1 MKMKNV
7 ADLYQLSPLQQGM
20 LFHTLYAPRSGIY
33 CEQIEMTLRA
43 SPDITALKEAWQQVI
58 ERHTILRTAFLWD
71 GLQEPL
77 QVVRQRVPLPWE
89 ELDLQG
95 LAAAE
100 QAERVRA
107 FCQRDLLRDFDLSRA
122 PLMRLTLL
130 HFAADHHHLVWTH
143 HHLLLDGWS
152 VALLIEEVSLCY
164 TALRQG
170 QKPSLARPHPYRDYI
185 SWLQAQNLAEAERF
199 WRRYLA
205 GFSSSIP
212 LVRDV
217 AEEPKQVS
225 PRSVPGSDVPISR
238 PEGRECAEQ
247 ELYLSREATDALRA
261 FARRHQLTPGTL
273 AQGAWALLLSRYSG
287 ETDIVFGTTVST
299 RPADLPGIET
309 MIGLLINTLPARV
322 HVAPDARLLPWLQ
335 QVQAEQ
341 AEARQYSYAPLIQ
354 IHEWSEVP
362 RGQPLFESVLVV
374 ENYPTATAQQPDA
387 SIERRTGG
395 ETKWRIV
402 QTNYPLM
409 LAVVLSAQEQRLV
422 LRVTYNQRRFSQE
435 IILRL
440 LGHLQTLLEG
450 MLSQP
455 EQTLATFPLLTA
467 AERQQL
473 LVEWNPQRALAQ
485 PQICLHELFEAQ
497 VKQTPDALALVYEQ
511 EHITY
516 QKLNLRANQLASYLR
531 LAGIALETPVGICFE
546 QTHESIVAILGVLK
560 AGGMYIPLDPA
571 SPLER
576 LTSILH
582 NAAAALV
589 LTQASL
595 LERLPSQIVPCCVL
609 QSAWQQIALLSA
621 ENVTSGLH
629 PANAAYLLY
638 TSGST
643 GAPKGV
649 IVEHRQL
656 VSYAGAIAERV
667 ALQSPASFAL
677 LQPLAVDS
685 CLTML
690 FPALLTGG
698 TLHMISRDKALDAE
712 SLAESLSRSP
722 VDYLKIAPS
731 HLKTLLGSTPHQ
743 CLLPRLGLII
753 GGESS
758 QWEWAQQLR
767 GDLPEGGELYNH
779 YGPTETTVGSLVFQE
794 WTAEDRHLALTPL
807 GRPLANT
814 RVYVLDN
821 HMQVV
826 PSGIVGELYI
836 AGAGLARGYFAQ
848 PDRTAERFLPDLFA
862 SEPGSRMYKT
872 GDLVRYQSAGNLEF
886 VGRNDEQ
893 VKIRGYR
900 IEPGEIEAILL
911 QHPAV
916 REALVVAQEETPGE
930 KRLVAYILPRDS
942 RESEQAL
949 RAALRAHMNARLPV
963 YMHPSRIIQREAFPL
978 TAHGK
983 VDRRALAATRIE
995 AQPERET
1002 LFVAPRNSVEE
1013 ALVQI
1018 WADVLHLQQVGVC
1031 DNFFEIGGH
1040 SLFATQIFSRV
1051 RECFQIR
1058 LPLRTLFEA
1067 PTIAALAEAIIQR
1080 TIEEADSDAIAQILA
1095 QQE

>member
-7 ADLYQLSPLQQGM
+7 EDLYQLSPLQQGM

-43 SPDITALKEAWQQVI
+43 APDITAFKETWQQVI

-71 GLQEPL
+71 GLEEPL

-95 LAAAE
+95 LSAAE
-100 QAERVRA
+100 QVERVRA

-130 HFAADHHHLVWTH
+130 HLAPDHHHLVWTH

-170 QKPSLARPHPYRDYI
+170 HNPPLSRPHPYRDYI
-185 SWLQAQNLAEAERF
+185 TWLQAQNLAEAERF

-205 GFSSSIP
+205 GFSSPIP
-212 LVRDV
+212 LVGDV
-217 AEEPKQVS
+217 AEEAKQVS
-225 PRSVPGSDVPISR
+225 PRSVPVSDLPIRR
-238 PEGRECAEQ
+238 PEGRDCAEQ
-247 ELYLSREATDALRA
+247 ELHLSWEVTDALRT

-322 HVAPDARLLPWLQ
+322 HVSPDARLIPWLQ

-341 AEARQYSYAPLIQ
+341 AEARQYSYAPLIR
-354 IHEWSEVP
+354 IHEWCEVP

-374 ENYPTATAQQPDA
+374 ENYPTGTAQQPDT
-387 SIERRTGG
+387 SIERRTVG
-395 ETKWRIV
+395 ETKWGIV
-402 QTNYPLM
+402 QTNYSLM

-422 LRVTYNQRRFSQE
+422 LRATYSQRRFSQQ

-455 EQTLATFPLLTA
+455 EQTLATFPLLSA

-473 LVEWNPQRALAQ
+473 LVEWNAHRELDQ
-485 PQICLHELFEAQ
+485 PQICLHELFEVQ
-497 VKQTPDALALVYEQ
+497 VKQTPDAMALVYEQ
-511 EHITY
+511 EQITY
-516 QKLNLRANQLASYLR
+516 QELNVRANQLASHLR
-531 LAGIALETPVGICFE
+531 LAGAALETPVGICFE

-582 NAAAALV
+582 NAGAALV

-609 QSAWQQIALLSA
+609 QSAWQQIEPLSG
-621 ENVTSGLH
+621 ENVKSGIH

-656 VSYAGAIAERV
+656 VSYAGAIKERV
-667 ALQSPASFAL
+667 ALVSPASFAL

-690 FPALLTGG
+690 FSALLTGG
-698 TLHMISRDKALDAE
+698 TLHMISREKALDAE
-712 SLAESLSRSP
+712 SLAESFARSP

-731 HLKTLLGSTPHQ
+731 HLETLLGGTPHQ

-767 GDLPEGGELYNH
+767 VDLPEGGELYNH
-779 YGPTETTVGSLVFQE
+779 YGPTEATVGSLVFQE
-794 WTAEDRHLALTPL
+794 WATEDRHLALTPL
-807 GRPLANT
+807 VQNQATFLGIT
-814 RVYVLDN
+814 RWDV
-821 HMQVV
+821 
-826 PSGIVGELYI
+826 
-836 AGAGLARGYFAQ
+836 RG
-848 PDRTAERFLPDLFA
+848 
-862 SEPGSRMYKT
+862 
-872 GDLVRYQSAGNLEF
+872 
-886 VGRNDEQ
+886 
-893 VKIRGYR
+893 
-900 IEPGEIEAILL
+900 
-911 QHPAV
+911 
-916 REALVVAQEETPGE
+916 TP
-930 KRLVAYILPRDS
+930 
-942 RESEQAL
+942 
-949 RAALRAHMNARLPV
+949 
-963 YMHPSRIIQREAFPL
+963 
-978 TAHGK
+978 
-983 VDRRALAATRIE
+983 
-995 AQPERET
+995 
-1002 LFVAPRNSVEE
+1002 
-1013 ALVQI
+1013 
-1018 WADVLHLQQVGVC
+1018 
-1031 DNFFEIGGH
+1031 
-1040 SLFATQIFSRV
+1040 
-1051 RECFQIR
+1051 
-1058 LPLRTLFEA
+1058 
-1067 PTIAALAEAIIQR
+1067 
-1080 TIEEADSDAIAQILA
+1080 
-1095 QQE
+1095 